1 MEELMNI
8 DDVYDTL
15 SLCAKILNK
24 PDTSVELVIQE
35 VRLRI
40 EEILTMWAIA
50 HNECIINNHHE

>member
-1 MEELMNI
+1 MNI

-15 SLCAKILNK
+15 SLCAKILNE
-24 PDTSVELVIQE
+24 PDTSVELTIQE

-50 HNECIINNHHE
+50 PHQCIINNQHE

>member
-1 MEELMNI
+1 MNI

-24 PDTSVELVIQE
+24 PDTSVELAIQE

>member
-1 MEELMNI
+1 MNI

-15 SLCAKILNK
+15 CLSAKILK
-24 PDTSVELVIQE
+24 PPDTSVELTIQE

-50 HNECIINNHHE
+50 HNQCIINNHHE